1 MKELFLP
8 FFAKLTDF
16 QRSNIKKIAFIFTLL
31 CCIILGYFSYMLNTD
46 ISHSES
52 SWNKKMNTEPQVAAD
67 LLEVSKDATKV
78 LCGTYVEGIHDIDMA
93 HGGYWVNFMTWFRW
107 DGDEIQDMADHFRI
121 YRGVIKQKNIVKSY
135 KSGNTHYQLVRMEAI
150 VDKSFA
156 TKRFPL
162 DGQQFVFYLEPF
174 YTAKRVVLV
183 ADTKESNVNR
193 NLDID
198 GYRFEKS
205 LVSTYAYEYRNTRG
219 DIELEKST
227 DKNIVTELATGV
239 RVKRDGFGLYA
250 KCFIAL
256 YGCIIWSLLTLF
268 INIYHHVDPLEMI
281 PEALF
286 GCVANIMVGA
296 SLLPEALDMGLLE
309 YVNIWGILIIL
320 TATVI
325 IINVNAIRH
334 REALPDG
341 TCYYA
346 ASFGRVMFYLI
357 TFFAVIGNIIL
368 PFIAYNHQF

>member
-31 CCIILGYFSYMLNTD
+31 CCIILGYFSYMLDTD

-219 DIELEKST
+219 DIELE
-227 DKNIVTELATGV
+227 
-239 RVKRDGFGLYA
+239 
-250 KCFIAL
+250 
-256 YGCIIWSLLTLF
+256 
-268 INIYHHVDPLEMI
+268 
-281 PEALF
+281 
-286 GCVANIMVGA
+286 
-296 SLLPEALDMGLLE
+296 
-309 YVNIWGILIIL
+309 
-320 TATVI
+320 
-325 IINVNAIRH
+325 
-334 REALPDG
+334 
-341 TCYYA
+341 
-346 ASFGRVMFYLI
+346 
-357 TFFAVIGNIIL
+357 
-368 PFIAYNHQF
+368 